1 MPRSLLTEGYLL
13 QVSPRTRLQMSLSWR
28 FSLTLVLCSVHLLQL
43 FFVCFWKFTLVP
55 STTTP
60 YHIHLSLPS
69 QKKPHRPISLF
80 PSLGINHTCDLAKV
94 SGEETSVFS
103 AISLFPAHL
112 TKWLPPHYRLI
123 SPFCTRDVGTT
134 NPWMPCSV
142 FLRII
147 CSFSL
152 GLERFALPQ
161 TAFPSNFFG
170 HFSGC

>member
-1 MPRSLLTEGYLL
+1 MTERYLL

-43 FFVCFWKFTLVP
+43 FFVCSWTFTLVP

-60 YHIHLSLPS
+60 YCIPLSLPS
-69 QKKPHRPISLF
+69 QEKPHWPLSLL

-94 SGEETSVFS
+94 SGEETSVLS
-103 AISLFPAHL
+103 AISLSSSFDQM
-112 TKWLPPHYRLI
+112 I
-123 SPFCTRDVGTT
+123 SSLLSSHQSLLHKRCWDNKP
-134 NPWMPCSV
+134 MIMSCSV

-147 CSFSL
+147 CSFCL

-161 TAFPSNFFG
+161 TGFPSNFLS